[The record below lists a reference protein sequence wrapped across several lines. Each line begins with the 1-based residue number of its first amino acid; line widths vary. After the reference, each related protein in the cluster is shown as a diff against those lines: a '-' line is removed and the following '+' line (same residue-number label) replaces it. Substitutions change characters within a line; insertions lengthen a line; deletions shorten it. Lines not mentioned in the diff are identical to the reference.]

1 MDNMKISREKS
12 NSSVFF
18 NVKNMTTIAMMTAV
32 ICVLGPFSVPIGQ
45 VPISLLPLAVF
56 LVVYIIGTVRGTIAY
71 SIYLLLGFVGAP
83 VFGGGTGGPSV
94 VFGPTG
100 GYLVAFIFMAL
111 LSGFFIH
118 RFYKNVV
125 IQGIGMFLGILLA
138 YGVGT
143 IWFMILMKCNLKV
156 ALTQCVFP
164 FIPFDIV
171 KVIVGII
178 VGRSVRR
185 RLIAANVI
193 ED

>member
-18 NVKNMTTIAMMTAV
+18 SVKNMTTIAMMTAV

-56 LVVYIIGTVRGTIAY
+56 LAVYIIGTVRGTIAY
-71 SIYLLLGFVGAP
+71 SIYLLLGLVGVP
-83 VFGGGTGGPSV
+83 VFGGFSGGPSV

-100 GYLVAFIFMAL
+100 GYLVSFILMAL

-125 IQGIGMFLGILLA
+125 LQGIGMFLGILLA

-143 IWFMILMKCNLKV
+143 IWFMILMKCNLMV

-185 RLIAANVI
+185 GLIAANVI